1 MMKDLRIENLNDFEV
16 VSELIIGVSYLTGE
30 KISSLFNIND
40 INNYNNNLFVC
51 DFENM
56 DYFWLS
62 KLNSLQNN
70 NLIVQ

>member
-40 INNYNNNLFVC
+40 INNYIFC
-51 DFENM
+51 SD
-56 DYFWLS
+56 
-62 KLNSLQNN
+62 
-70 NLIVQ
+70 